1 MNRLEVVQYLLNK
14 IGGKTYLE
22 IGVESGE
29 SFCPIIAQRK
39 IAVDP
44 MPASPRVRA
53 HLLRHLRAMYY
64 QTTSD
69 DFFARKGRNFEDQ
82 KIDVALVDGLH
93 TYAQSLRDVENCL
106 RHLSANGVIVVHD
119 CNPLTES
126 AAASWS
132 SLGSPESV
140 TWIWNG
146 DVWKTIAHLRSYRD
160 DVNVFVLDCDYGL
173 GIVTK
178 GEPENML
185 KLSAPE
191 IENMTFYNLANNREL
206 ILNLK
211 GPEHLCAF
219 MERRAVSG
227 PAV

>member
-1 MNRLEVVQYLLNK
+1 MNRLEVVQYLLNE

-44 MPASPRVRA
+44 TPASPRVRA
-53 HLLRHLRAMYY
+53 HLLQHLGATYY

-69 DFFARKGRNFEDQ
+69 DFFAQKGRNFEDQ
-82 KIDVALVDGLH
+82 KIDVALIDGLH

-106 RHLSANGVIVVHD
+106 RHLSADGVIVVHD

-132 SLGSPESV
+132 SLGSPKFV
-140 TWIWNG
+140 DLIWNG

-185 KLSAPE
+185 KLTAAE
-191 IENMTFYNLANNREL
+191 IESMTFYDLDNNREL

-211 GPEHLCAF
+211 GPEYLYTF